1 MPQNKRIIPLAA
13 VWAGAVI
20 ALFPRVSWAGL
31 SAPALAAEEFT
42 YGNAGEAVAAIVIFL
57 LLLVV
62 LGKWAW
68 KPIVKQL
75 QMREESISGQIQE
88 AQRRQKEAQ
97 ELLDQ
102 YKAQLAAAQ
111 KEVEELLSQGRREAA
126 QAREQIVAA
135 AQEEGKKAID
145 RAGEDIEQA
154 KRTALRELYET
165 TATLAVDVAGKIIRK
180 TLQPQDHRDLVEQS
194 LQEIRLRAG
203 DMSSPKSG
211 AN

>member
-1 MPQNKRIIPLAA
+1 MRLARIMLPATA
-13 VWAGAVI
+13 
-20 ALFPRVSWAGL
+20 AGL
-31 SAPALAAEEFT
+31 LLSPGVALASDSNFT
-42 YGNAGEAVAAIVIFL
+42 GDAGQSIAAIVVFL

-75 QMREESISGQIQE
+75 QLREDSIANQIQE

-97 ELLDQ
+97 ELLEQ

-111 KEVEELLSQGRREAA
+111 KEVEELLSRGRREAA

-135 AQEEGKKAID
+135 ARDEGQKAID
-145 RAGEDIEQA
+145 HAGEDIEQA

-165 TATLAVDVAGKIIRK
+165 TAMLAVDVAGKIIKK

-194 LQEIRLRAG
+194 LQEIRSRAG
-203 DMSSPKSG
+203 DMSSPSG